1 MAVTSRETTEETG
14 NIIKLLAGREIAKT
28 ALAAQAAEQTL
39 ARRGII
45 AQIKTLERDHEK
57 RRPHLEADVAASMT
71 ALKEAEN
78 ALLAAQKRANLAL
91 GAKST
96 ASYTYSAQRD
106 RLEQQLRESAH
117 PNIDL
122 WIREMRSE
130 LDRTRKRFAYIETR
144 ETHLVT
150 RVARRV
156 VVNNAA
162 SVASRV
168 TAIMHGID
176 EAERLKLELADQI
189 AIPKLLGE
197 LAAALPVVEDPKP

>member
-1 MAVTSRETTEETG
+1 MAVTSPETEETG
-14 NIIKLLAGREIAKT
+14 NIIKLLAGSEIAKT

-71 ALKEAEN
+71 ALKAAEN

-106 RLEQQLRESAH
+106 RLEQQLRQSAH
-117 PNIDL
+117 PNVDL
-122 WIREMRSE
+122 
-130 LDRTRKRFAYIETR
+130 
-144 ETHLVT
+144 
-150 RVARRV
+150 
-156 VVNNAA
+156 
-162 SVASRV
+162 
-168 TAIMHGID
+168 
-176 EAERLKLELADQI
+176 
-189 AIPKLLGE
+189 
-197 LAAALPVVEDPKP
+197 